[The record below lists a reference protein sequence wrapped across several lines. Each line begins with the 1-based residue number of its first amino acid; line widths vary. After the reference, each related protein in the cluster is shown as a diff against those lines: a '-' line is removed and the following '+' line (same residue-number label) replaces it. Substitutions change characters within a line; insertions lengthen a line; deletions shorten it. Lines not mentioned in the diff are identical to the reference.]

1 MRKGDVRHIVVR
13 DTAVERRTAVIMAEG
28 IVAQPVGVGQIQQ
41 IGRRIRVLELD
52 VVVEVAFFIEHRTEV
67 ILFVVVELSLGID
80 IPLLMQDPVKSL
92 MLTVYGMLD
101 DVFIIRVGE
110 YRFVQYRDI
119 HHFFGDQMPYAEQQD
134 EEQDDNGSHDVVPFE
149 SFDIELDL

>member
-1 MRKGDVRHIVVR
+1 
-13 DTAVERRTAVIMAEG
+13 
-28 IVAQPVGVGQIQQ
+28 
-41 IGRRIRVLELD
+41 
-52 VVVEVAFFIEHRTEV
+52 
-67 ILFVVVELSLGID
+67 
-80 IPLLMQDPVKSL
+80 MQDPVKAL

-110 YRFVQYRDI
+110 HGFVQYRDI

-134 EEQDDNGSHDVVPFE
+134 EEQDDDGSHDVVPFE

>member
-1 MRKGDVRHIVVR
+1 
-13 DTAVERRTAVIMAEG
+13 MAEG

-41 IGRRIRVLELD
+41 IGCGLRVLELD
-52 VVVEVAFFIEHRTEV
+52 VMIEVAFFIEHRAEI
-67 ILFVVVELSLGID
+67 ILFIVVELSLGID
-80 IPLLMQDPVKSL
+80 IPLLMQDPVKAL

-110 YRFVQYRDI
+110 YGFVQYRDI

-134 EEQDDNGSHDVVPFE
+134 EEQDDDGSHDVVPFE